1 MCLKQGNAHHK
12 LIMIKVLSWTDAAL
26 YYTVRYLVL
35 YINFR
40 KGVIKMEREQMT
52 IRLPAELK
60 EKLQQEADKLGLSI
74 EFVEVGAPFSKYA
87 LTKRY
92 SDKRDEITAKLI
104 IIR

>member
-40 KGVIKMEREQMT
+40 KGVIKTNGKCQNTPNYQLR
-52 IRLPAELK
+52 K
-60 EKLQQEADKLGLSI
+60 CN
-74 EFVEVGAPFSKYA
+74 
-87 LTKRY
+87 
-92 SDKRDEITAKLI
+92 SDLL
-104 IIR
+104 